1 VRTRDPDCFTY
12 IEHGSKNR
20 SGGLAQLHL
29 ENKCV
34 PCYAVPENIPECLV
48 FLLNFYLSKLP
59 EFAFKEDILYCR
71 AKQKAPADDES
82 PWYDPVPVGKNKLG
96 NMVRDMCEDAQIPHK
111 TNHSLRA
118 TGTTTMFQSN
128 VPENIIQKTTG
139 HRSTS
144 ALRMYER
151 ISAEQHQAVSRV
163 MMSSKPTSFPAQMEC
178 SRAVE
183 TSQMTVKNVAANPGS
198 DLQRVFG
205 DLTNCTI
212 GKITININPA
222 VTVQQTAEEEFD
234 EIVKSLEF

>member
-1 VRTRDPDCFTY
+1 
-12 IEHGSKNR
+12 
-20 SGGLAQLHL
+20 
-29 ENKCV
+29 
-34 PCYAVPENIPECLV
+34 
-48 FLLNFYLSKLP
+48 
-59 EFAFKEDILYCR
+59 
-71 AKQKAPADDES
+71 
-82 PWYDPVPVGKNKLG
+82 
-96 NMVRDMCEDAQIPHK
+96 MRDMCDDAWIPRK

-118 TGTTTMFQSN
+118 TGTTTLFQSN

-144 ALRMYER
+144 ALRMYEC
-151 ISAEQHQAVSRV
+151 ISAEQHQAVPRV

-183 TSQMTVKNVAANPGS
+183 TSQMTVKIAAANPGG